1 MAWKNGMFNFEGVD
15 IETVMRQLARWYD
28 VDVVYN
34 QKVNPLFYLEMPRN
48 SMLSDVLKVMELTG
62 GVTFEIEGRK
72 LLVKDKQIQSERI
85 KK

>member
-1 MAWKNGMFNFEGVD
+1 
-15 IETVMRQLARWYD
+15 MRQLARWYD

-72 LLVKDKQIQSERI
+72 VIVKDKQNS
-85 KK
+85 KWMN